1 MRVSKCVDLYRTLS
15 FRTSN
20 VLDALVLREQV
31 RFK

>member
-1 MRVSKCVDLYRTLS
+1 MRVSECVDLYRTLS
-15 FRTSN
+15 LRTSN

>member
-1 MRVSKCVDLYRTLS
+1 MRVSECVDLYRTL
-15 FRTSN
+15 RTSN